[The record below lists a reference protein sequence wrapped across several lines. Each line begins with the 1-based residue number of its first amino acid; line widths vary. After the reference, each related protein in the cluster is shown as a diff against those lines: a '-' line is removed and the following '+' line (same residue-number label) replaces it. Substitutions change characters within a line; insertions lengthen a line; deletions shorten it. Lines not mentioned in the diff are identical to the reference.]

1 MKKKKFTLGTLAI
14 ILLVICCI
22 GNLFLAHSGF
32 IIGMSAFRITLWG
45 IEALL
50 DALLVAVLIM
60 IDREYGR

>member
-14 ILLVICCI
+14 ILLVIRCI
-22 GNLFLAHSGF
+22 GKLFLVHCGF

-45 IEALL
+45 IEALF

-60 IDREYGR
+60 IERKYGR